1 MRLGPTNHVR
11 TEKGGLMNS
20 AAHAANYH
28 VRFTLRQR
36 YLHAIL
42 FTTFLGLALT
52 GMPLRFSGAA

>member
-1 MRLGPTNHVR
+1 
-11 TEKGGLMNS
+11 MNS